1 MVEDFKRRF
10 WISLIVTMPVLIL
23 SPMIQSF
30 LGYSLTFA
38 GRGFVLLAMSGFV
51 YGYGGWPFLTGLVSE
66 LRKGRPGMM
75 TLIAL
80 AMSVAFLYSGLV
92 VLGVQGKVFFWELV
106 TLIDV
111 MLLGHWVEMRSVMG
125 ASNALHALLEVMPR
139 TAHRLDADGRVE
151 DVDIEVL
158 EKGDR
163 VQVKPGERIPAD
175 GSVLDG
181 RSDIDFSMVTGESE
195 PVPVGESDLVIG
207 GSVNGTGSIT
217 VRVEQAG
224 EESYLSRM
232 VGMVRE
238 AAQSKSKAQ
247 NIADKAA
254 LWLTVVALTAGAVTF
269 AAWLALD
276 RETVFAL
283 ERTVTVMVIT
293 CPHALGL
300 AVPLVIAVI
309 TSLSARNGLLIRN
322 RTPFEEIR
330 SVDVVVFDKT
340 GTLTTGEFAVTDV
353 VSVGDWDA
361 DRLLT
366 TAAAVESV
374 SEHSIGAGIVAETED
389 RGLDI
394 ESPQGF
400 EALPGRGAKA
410 LVSGSE
416 VLVGNHGILEEA
428 GLKAGSFSEQAEKI
442 SSQGRTVV
450 FVATDGALRGL
461 IGLADTVRERSAEAI
476 RSLRSRGLE
485 IALITGDNERTARS
499 VAEELGVD
507 DWFAEVLPDRK
518 SERIAE
524 LQSRGKKVA
533 MVGDGVNDA
542 PALARADVGIA
553 IGAGTDIAAET
564 ADLVLVDNDP
574 MGVEHAVALSTET
587 RRKMV
592 QNLAWA
598 TGYNV
603 VAIPLAAGVLLPWRL
618 VLPPAVGAL
627 VMSLSTI
634 IVAVNARLVSVPG
647 LRSPT

>member
-1 MVEDFKRRF
+1 
-10 WISLIVTMPVLIL
+10 
-23 SPMIQSF
+23 
-30 LGYSLTFA
+30 
-38 GRGFVLLAMSGFV
+38 
-51 YGYGGWPFLTGLVSE
+51 
-66 LRKGRPGMM
+66 
-75 TLIAL
+75 
-80 AMSVAFLYSGLV
+80 
-92 VLGVQGKVFFWELV
+92 
-106 TLIDV
+106 
-111 MLLGHWVEMRSVMG
+111 
-125 ASNALHALLEVMPR
+125 
-139 TAHRLDADGRVE
+139 
-151 DVDIEVL
+151 
-158 EKGDR
+158 
-163 VQVKPGERIPAD
+163 
-175 GSVLDG
+175 
-181 RSDIDFSMVTGESE
+181 
-195 PVPVGESDLVIG
+195 
-207 GSVNGTGSIT
+207 VNGTGSIT
-217 VRVEQAG
+217 VKVEQAG

-247 NIADKAA
+247 NIADRAA
-254 LWLTVVALTAGAVTF
+254 LWLTVVALTAGAATF
-269 AAWLALD
+269 VAWLALD
-276 RETVFAL
+276 RDTVFAL

-309 TSLSARNGLLIRN
+309 TGLSARNGLLIRN

-353 VSVGDWDA
+353 VPIGDWDA
-361 DRLLT
+361 DKVLSA
-366 TAAAVESV
+366 AAAVESS
-374 SEHSIGAGIVAETED
+374 SEHSIGSGIVAEAED

-394 ESPQGF
+394 ESSRNF

-416 VLVGNHGILEEA
+416 VLVGNAGILEEA
-428 GLKAGSFSEQAEKI
+428 DSFSEQAEKI
-442 SSQGRTVV
+442 SSQGKTVV
-450 FVATDGALRGL
+450 FVAAGGSVRGL
-461 IGLADTVRERSAEAI
+461 IGLADTVREGSAEAI
-476 RSLRSRGLE
+476 RALRRRGLE
-485 IALITGDNERTARS
+485 IALITGDNQRTARS
-499 VAEELGVD
+499 VAKELGVD

-518 SERIAE
+518 SERIAD
-524 LQSRGKKVA
+524 LQGRGKKVA

-564 ADLVLVDNDP
+564 ADLVLVNSDP

-603 VAIPLAAGVLLPWRL
+603 LAIPLAAGVLLPWGI

-627 VMSLSTI
+627 VMSLSTV
-634 IVAVNARLVSVPG
+634 IVAVNARLISVRG
-647 LRSPT
+647 LRS